1 MLRKRCA
8 IHWVTPDGFPVWQE
22 YHKRDQARLKLTF
35 LGQANVFMTYNK
47 GEAKEIDAHKQES
60 GIAPN
65 FVHSQDGSHLR
76 MTVVHANEVYGI
88 DSFALIHDSFGTIP
102 ADAGNLFKAVRET
115 MVKTYEDNDVIADF
129 YDQFSDQL
137 HESQLDKMPA
147 VPAKGDLNLRDIL
160 ESDFAFA

>member
-1 MLRKRCA
+1 AKEVLRKRCA

-47 GEAKEIDAHKQES
+47 GDTKEIDAHKQES

-76 MTVVHANEVYGI
+76 MTVVHAYEV
-88 DSFALIHDSFGTIP
+88 
-102 ADAGNLFKAVRET
+102 
-115 MVKTYEDNDVIADF
+115 
-129 YDQFSDQL
+129 
-137 HESQLDKMPA
+137 
-147 VPAKGDLNLRDIL
+147 
-160 ESDFAFA
+160 

>member
-1 MLRKRCA
+1 M
-8 IHWVTPDGFPVWQE
+8 TPDGFPVWQE

-76 MTVVHANEVYGI
+76 TTVVHAHEAYGI
-88 DSFALIHDSFGTIP
+88 ESFALIHDSFGTIP
-102 ADAGNLFKAVRET
+102 AHAGNLFKAVRET
-115 MVKTYEDNDVIADF
+115 FVGTYEHHDVLADF
-129 YDQFSDQL
+129 REQFIDQL
-137 HESQLDKMPA
+137 HETQMEKMP
-147 VPAKGDLNLRDIL
+147 PLPKRGTLDIR
-160 ESDFAFA
+160 EIIKSQFAFA